1 MYYIYGA
8 LMGIKVV
15 GDEVVIPKKLFEKM
29 IDAYVRMEQVL
40 ATLEI
45 LADRETLETIRK
57 SRRKIAEGKYIEA
70 TINDVERVLKQ

>member
-1 MYYIYGA
+1 
-8 LMGIKVV
+8 MGIKVV
-15 GDEVVIPKKLFEKM
+15 GDEVVIPKKLFEEM

-45 LADRETLETIRK
+45 LADREALETIRK
-57 SRRKIAEGKYIEA
+57 SRREIVEGKYIEA

>member
-1 MYYIYGA
+1 
-8 LMGIKVV
+8 MGIKVV
-15 GDEVVIPKKLFEKM
+15 GDEVVIPKKLFEEM

-57 SRRKIAEGKYIEA
+57 SRREIAEGKYIEA